1 MLRAEE
7 NLALRAGVIAGGGL
21 VGLLVGMMRGRFIK
35 RLFYTRYMLLNSLTR
50 IVLLRI
56 CYSLSNLTVLL
67 DLVTINRNGLKV
79 VKSRSRFVILK

>member
-35 RLFYTRYMLLNSLTR
+35 RLFYTRYMLFKSLLTS
-50 IVLLRI
+50 ITIKKILFFI
-56 CYSLSNLTVLL
+56 KSNR
-67 DLVTINRNGLKV
+67 LV
-79 VKSRSRFVILK
+79 RSCDNISKWVGFNLFPSK